1 LLPKLYDCT
10 PFSESGRASG
20 VALVERVLAAAT
32 THEADADCA
41 EAVCGALAFMLEHG
55 EWARAAVEQGGV
67 KAVLALMSAHSAADF
82 LQSDGIAALSSMAQ
96 HAEWASVSSEASNIL
111 AAAVRGLFASHVA
124 ASFLHGNCLDMLSLL
139 IRKDASIV
147 AQVIAADAFD
157 LAIKA
162 MRSDLNNDH
171 VQLNG
176 CNLLS
181 QLAALQS
188 SAALP
193 RLQLYG
199 ASEAIACAMD
209 AHRSNGELQRH
220 GCLALQALQP
230 LSRLHLRAVVLAAH
244 AAHPEEVDDDC
255 FAATI
260 AAVDP
265 SGGDDE

>member
-1 LLPKLYDCT
+1 M
-10 PFSESGRASG
+10 
-20 VALVERVLAAAT
+20 V
-32 THEADADCA
+32 
-41 EAVCGALAFMLEHG
+41 
-55 EWARAAVEQGGV
+55 
-67 KAVLALMSAHSAADF
+67 
-82 LQSDGIAALSSMAQ
+82 Q
-96 HAEWASVSSEASNIL
+96 HADWASVQAEAGNIM
-111 AAAVRGLFASHVA
+111 AAAIQGLSA
-124 ASFLHGNCLDMLSLL
+124 ARVVGSFRHGNCLDMLSLL

-181 QLAALQS
+181 QLAASQS

-230 LSRLHLRAVVLAAH
+230 LIRLHMRAVVLAAH
-244 AAHPEEVDDDC
+244 AAHPEEVDYDC

-265 SGGDDE
+265 SG